1 MLSGKKFATKLLPI
15 VAALLTVML
24 AACGGSTG
32 QTTANAHTPLPQS
45 KQVYY
50 SGAEAGVADIKTFDP
65 ALSTDAFSIYA
76 IDDVFTGL
84 VQLNDKLQVEPQLA
98 ASLPQISSSGTTY
111 TFTLRSGLKF
121 SDGTPLTSADVVY
134 SINRALDPATASPT
148 GPYYL
153 HYIKDSAKLGVKGGV
168 TTLIGDSL
176 LDPTPTTVEIVTD
189 KAYSF
194 FLNALTYSCS
204 YVVEKS
210 LVEKYGK
217 TWTDHL
223 TAGGGD
229 GPWMVK
235 QYQHNKQIVLVPNP
249 TYYGPHPKLSEL
261 VYQFYQNA
269 PTVYQA
275 YLANQ
280 VDDTYVPT
288 QYYQQDKTR
297 SDFHQTPVLQINY
310 YSMNFLKKPFDNI
323 DIRQAFELAIN
334 KDLIVKSVWSGSF
347 IATNH
352 IVPAGMPGYNPNL
365 TGPDGVKGTAGDPT
379 KAAQLF
385 KTGLQQEG
393 YSSVAALPSITLTY
407 SSGGDQATK
416 NEVAALQQMWQST
429 LGVSVKTDYID
440 FNTLIGDTSQG
451 AANPL
456 MFFSGPAWIADYPD
470 PQDWTSLQFCNG
482 CAQNGMNYGQN
493 KSADAAAQQQVQ
505 QQLAQADVAP
515 LGNARLQMYE
525 TAEQQLVNDV
535 AWLPM
540 EQAVGLGL
548 RKPCVQ
554 GVVDNAEGLTPPND
568 WGNIYLSTDTPCGP
582 TTML

>member
-1 MLSGKKFATKLLPI
+1 MLSGKKFATKLLPV
-15 VAALLTVML
+15 VAALLMVIL

-32 QTTANAHTPLPQS
+32 QPANAHTPLPQS
-45 KQVYY
+45 KQVLY
-50 SGAEAGVADIKTFDP
+50 SGAEAGVADLKTFDP
-65 ALSTDAFSIYA
+65 ALSTDFFSITA

-84 VQLNDKLQVEPQLA
+84 VQLNDKLNVQNQLA
-98 ASLPQISSSGTTY
+98 SSYHVSSDGTTY
-111 TFTLRSGLKF
+111 TFTLKPNLKF

-153 HYIKDSAKLGVKGGV
+153 HYIKDSTKLGAKGGV

-176 LDPTPTTVEIVTD
+176 LAPSPTTVEIITD

-194 FLNALTYSCS
+194 FLDALTYSCS

-223 TAGGGD
+223 TEGGGD
-229 GPWMVK
+229 GPWKVK
-235 QYQHNKQIVLVPNP
+235 QYQHNKQVVLVPNP
-249 TYYGPHPKLSEL
+249 NYYGAHPKLSEL

-280 VDDTYVPT
+280 VDDSYVPT

-297 SDFHQTPVLQINY
+297 SDFHQTPLLQINY

-365 TGPDGVKGTAGDPT
+365 TGPDGVKGTAGDTT
-379 KAAQLF
+379 KAKQLF
-385 KTGLQQEG
+385 ATGLQQEG
-393 YSSVAALPSITLTY
+393 YSSAAALPSITLTY

-429 LGVSVKTDYID
+429 LGVSVKTNDID
-440 FNTLIGDTSQG
+440 FNTLIGDTSSG

-515 LGNARLQMYE
+515 LGNARLQIYE

-554 GVVDNAEGLTPPND
+554 GAVDNSEGLTPPDD

-582 TTML
+582 TAML

>member
-1 MLSGKKFATKLLPI
+1 MLSGKKIAPKLLPI
-15 VAALLTVML
+15 VATILMVIL

-32 QTTANAHTPLPQS
+32 QTTTTAHTPLPQS

-50 SGAEAGVADIKTFDP
+50 SGAMAGVADIKTFDP

-84 VQLNDKLQVEPQLA
+84 VELNDKLNVQNQLA
-98 ASLPQISSSGTTY
+98 SSYHVSSDGTTY

-176 LDPTPTTVEIVTD
+176 LAPTPTTVEIITD

-194 FLNALTYSCS
+194 FLDALTYSCS

-210 LVEKYGK
+210 LVEKYPK

-223 TAGGGD
+223 TEGGGD

-269 PTVYQA
+269 PTVYQS

-310 YSMNFLKKPFDNI
+310 YSMNFLKKPFDNV

-379 KAAQLF
+379 LAAQLF

-393 YSSVAALPSITLTY
+393 YSSVSALPSITLTY

-429 LGVSVKTDYID
+429 LGVSVKTDDID

-493 KSADAAAQQQVQ
+493 HSTDATAQQQVQ

-525 TAEQQLVNDV
+525 KAEQQLVNDV

>member
-1 MLSGKKFATKLLPI
+1 MLSGKKLATRLLPI
-15 VAALLTVML
+15 VAALLTIML
-24 AACGGSTG
+24 AACGGTSGPTP
-32 QTTANAHTPLPQS
+32 NAHTPLPQN

-50 SGAEAGVADIKTFDP
+50 SGLEAGVADIKTFDP

-84 VQLNDKLQVEPQLA
+84 VQLNDQLQVEPQLA
-98 ASLPQISSSGTTY
+98 SSYHISSDGTTY
-111 TFTLRSGLKF
+111 TFTLRSNLKF
-121 SDGTPLTSADVVY
+121 SDGTPLTSQDVVY

-153 HYIKDSAKLGVKGGV
+153 HYIKDSTKLGVKGGV
-168 TTLIGDSL
+168 STLIGDSL
-176 LDPTPTTVEIVTD
+176 IAPNPTTVEIITD
-189 KAYSF
+189 KPYSF
-194 FLNALTYSCS
+194 FLDALTYSCS
-204 YVVEKS
+204 YVVEPS
-210 LVEKYGK
+210 LVQKYGK
-217 TWTDHL
+217 NWTDHL
-223 TAGGGD
+223 TEGGGD
-229 GPWMVK
+229 GPWKVK

-297 SDFHQTPVLQINY
+297 PDFHQVPVLQINY
-310 YSMNFLKKPFDNI
+310 YSMNYLKKPFDNI

-365 TGPDGVKGTAGDPT
+365 TGPDGVKGTSGDPSLA
-379 KAAQLF
+379 KQLF
-385 KTGLQQEG
+385 QKGLQEEG
-393 YSSVAALPSITLTY
+393 YSSVSQLPQITLTY

-416 NEVAALQQMWQST
+416 NEVAALQQMWQSV
-429 LGVSVKTDYID
+429 LGVSVKTNDID
-440 FNTLIGDTSQG
+440 FNTLTGDETEDAQ
-451 AANPL
+451 NPL

-493 KSADAAAQQQVQ
+493 HSTDAAEQQQVQ
-505 QQLAQADVAP
+505 QELAQADVAP

-525 TAEQQLVNDV
+525 KAEQQLVNDV

-540 EQAVGLGL
+540 EQAVALGL